1 MWFLMGTDGAAP
13 RRLNPVQARNLML
26 NKARQ
31 QADVVFKT
39 VKDLNPAERRAVLRT
54 ALDAFRPDAAARVER
69 TAVEIAKRGMSP
81 SAALREALAREMA
94 ALTLSMLSEG
104 SHKTMLQG
112 LADAWLDLRD
122 RVQRGEGLS
131 GLWSGLKKIGRKAL
145 KAGGA
150 VLKVAA
156 KVAKGVYNVACSKVG
171 KFAGPVVASAAGSP
185 ATGAGV
191 AAAQNAACKKKKKK
205 KDEPR
210 AMPMREPR
218 AAPIPQQKSKLPL
231 YLALGGGALV
241 LAILA
246 SRNSSPAPAP
256 MVIRTVPQA
265 APQAA
270 PRQIE
275 AVA

>member
-13 RRLNPVQARNLML
+13 TRLNPVQARNLML

-31 QADVVFKT
+31 QADIVFKT

-112 LADAWLDLRD
+112 LADAWLDLRE
-122 RVQRGEGLS
+122 RVHRGEGLS

-191 AAAQNAACKKKKKK
+191 AAAQNAACKKKKKHK
-205 KDEPR
+205 TESR
-210 AMPMREPR
+210 AMPMQEARP
-218 AAPIPQQKSKLPL
+218 APAIPQEKSKLPL

-265 APQAA
+265 P